1 MSGWGTKDDKTSTGT
16 IALDTAGAV
25 TGTTTAF
32 TTEASVGDILTANS
46 IDFRI
51 TAIASD
57 TACTVV
63 DADAPGTAIV
73 AQSAGAAYTLSEK
86 PSGMIK
92 ANAVGGFTSETVF
105 GVDRVEMSVTNGPAH
120 AGWNRRTALGGA
132 HAGRVQFETLVALS
146 SGAAQS
152 AMSDAADDTEFPD
165 A

>member
-16 IALDTAGAV
+16 VDIDAAGAV

-32 TTEASVGDILTANS
+32 TTEAKVGDYLLEAGGQEFI
-46 IDFRI
+46 I

-57 TACTVV
+57 TAATV
-63 DADAPGTAIV
+63 ASPE
-73 AQSAGAAYTLSEK
+73 SATISVVTGANYTLSEK
-86 PSGMIK
+86 PKFMAHGD
-92 ANAVGGFTSETVF
+92 ATNVTSTQVF

-146 SGAAQS
+146 SGAAQV
-152 AMSDAADDTEFPD
+152 AMSDADDDTEFPD